1 MRFAANYGR
10 IRGMGEKGDDMVFR
24 NIIGR
29 LEKFS
34 LGPGPA
40 NYEVSNR
47 YIYVPNDFLVKIL
60 NCRAVLDA
68 LNGHMRK
75 VEQ

>member
-1 MRFAANYGR
+1 
-10 IRGMGEKGDDMVFR
+10 MGEKGDDVVFR
-24 NIIGR
+24 NIIRR

-34 LGPGPA
+34 LGPA
-40 NYEVSNR
+40 NYEASNR